1 MVVIPHI
8 LPCTPH
14 HAVALYVQS
23 YRRLT
28 QPSFRYDLHAHAS
41 LCHMFHHHHIY
52 NVMTSPKNHNTFDAS
67 RYSRQIALPDFGTA
81 GQQRLTDARVLIIGA
96 GGLGSP
102 AALYLAAAGV
112 GHIYIAD
119 GDCVEVSNL
128 QRQIAHTT
136 SREDTPKALSA
147 REAMLA
153 LNPDIEV
160 IPLVEFITPERLD
173 ELIRDIRPDF
183 VIDTTD
189 SFDAKFFINDV
200 CVASCIPC
208 SYGAIFRYEGQLTTW
223 IPGAPTLRDLFPE
236 IPAPEKTQPIG
247 PLGVVPGIIGTL
259 QATEAIKYLTG
270 IGELLTGTLL
280 YVDLLTMNFNRITFT
295 SR

>member
-1 MVVIPHI
+1 M
-8 LPCTPH
+8 TN
-14 HAVALYVQS
+14 S
-23 YRRLT
+23 
-28 QPSFRYDLHAHAS
+28 PSDTHRS
-41 LCHMFHHHHIY
+41 
-52 NVMTSPKNHNTFDAS
+52 FDAS
-67 RYSRQIALPDFGTA
+67 RYSRQIALPDFGLE
-81 GQQRLTDARVLIIGA
+81 GQQRLADARVLVIGA

-102 AALYLAAAGV
+102 AALYLAAAGI

-136 SREDTPKALSA
+136 AREGTPKALSA
-147 REAMLA
+147 GTTMLE

-160 IPLVEFITPERLD
+160 TPIVEFLTPESLT

-183 VIDTTD
+183 VIDATD

-200 CVASCIPC
+200 CVATGTPC
-208 SYGAIFRYEGQLTTW
+208 AYGAIFRYEGQLTTW
-223 IPGAPTLRDLFPE
+223 LPGAPTLRDLFPAV
-236 IPAPEKTQPIG
+236 PTPEKTQPVG

-280 YVDLLTMNFNRITFT
+280 YINLLTMNFNRITFS

>member
-1 MVVIPHI
+1 
-8 LPCTPH
+8 
-14 HAVALYVQS
+14 
-23 YRRLT
+23 
-28 QPSFRYDLHAHAS
+28 
-41 LCHMFHHHHIY
+41 MFHSY
-52 NVMTSPKNHNTFDAS
+52 NLLRIITDSMDNSTKDNLYFDPM
-67 RYSRQIALPDFGTA
+67 RYSRQTSLPDFGME
-81 GQQRLTDARVLIIGA
+81 GQRRLTDARVLVIGA

-119 GDCVEVSNL
+119 GDNVEVSNL
-128 QRQIAHTT
+128 QRQIIHTT
-136 SREDTPKALSA
+136 ARENTPKALSA
-147 REAMLA
+147 RTAMLE

-160 IPLVEFITPERLD
+160 TALVEFITPERLA

-183 VIDTTD
+183 VIDATD

-200 CVASCIPC
+200 CVAAGTPC

-223 IPGAPTLRDLFPE
+223 IPGSPTLRDLFPSV
-236 IPAPEKTQPIG
+236 PVPEKTTPIG

-259 QATEAIKYLTG
+259 QAAEAIKHITG
-270 IGELLTGTLL
+270 IGCLLTGTLL
-280 YVDLLTMNFNRITFT
+280 YFNILTMDFNRITYT